1 MLFAMSVF
9 VPSSMARKNSTALLP
24 LEMEATMNNDNI
36 TNVYDIVKSCI
47 LGLAIGD
54 ALGVP
59 YEFMPRYQAESA
71 DLTHMTENGFYHQQ
85 PAGAWSDDTAMTLAV
100 MDSIIHTGYIDAEAM
115 MSAFQDWYI
124 NARYTST
131 GITFGVGRTINFAL
145 KKHRYGNPALACGP
159 SGFRDNGNGALMR
172 FSPIALFCSY
182 NKFSRDEE
190 VCLVNNACQITHA
203 HEISQLG
210 CLIYTDYMKS
220 IVSGSSKTQAYEAIC
235 SADYNSY
242 YSKKA
247 VCAYRRILDG
257 ELVALPRHSLNES
270 GYIVDTLEA
279 ALWATLKE
287 TSYKDA
293 IRDAI
298 HLGYDTDTV
307 AAVTGSICG
316 ILYGA
321 ESIPEVWQ
329 NELLNR
335 DYLENLCRAFSSVI
349 ISPLPQNQI
358 FTQSKKSLWR
368 TLFS

>member
-1 MLFAMSVF
+1 
-9 VPSSMARKNSTALLP
+9 
-24 LEMEATMNNDNI
+24 MNNDNI
-36 TNVYDIVKSCI
+36 TSAYDIVKSCI

-59 YEFMPRYQAESA
+59 YEFMPRKQAENA
-71 DLTHMTENGFYHQQ
+71 DLTHMIENGFYHQQ
-85 PAGAWSDDTAMTLAV
+85 PAGAWSDDTSMTLAV

-115 MSAFQDWYI
+115 MSAFQSWYI

-145 KKHRYGNPALACGP
+145 KRHRCGKPAFACGP
-159 SGFRDNGNGALMR
+159 SGLRDNGNGALMR

-210 CLIYTDYMKS
+210 CLIYTDYIKS
-220 IVSGSSKTQAYEAIC
+220 IVSGLSKIQAYEAIC
-235 SADYNSY
+235 STDYNNY
-242 YSKKA
+242 YSKK
-247 VCAYRRILDG
+247 VIRSYRRILDG
-257 ELVALPRHSLNES
+257 NLAALSAHSLNES

-287 TSYKDA
+287 TSYENAVKE
-293 IRDAI
+293 AI

-321 ESIPEVWQ
+321 ESIPEEWQ

-335 DYLENLCRAFSSVI
+335 DYLEELCRAFSSVI
-349 ISPLPQNQI
+349 VSPRSNNQI
-358 FTQSKKSLWR
+358 FAQSKKSFWR
-368 TLFS
+368 MLFS